1 MLYDPWFGYATLGNP
16 AVSWSCD
23 MRQRFA
29 KGNTGFSELAALPPE
44 CQAMRRCRR
53 SARRFAPLLAL
64 ASAGDPR
71 RPRPGSAALG
81 GGWLALWRHE
91 ERPPYRG
98 PCVRLG
104 GQHHLLLSS
113 LFHLRFLLRITQ
125 HNRIRRNIL
134 ANRLVTTV
142 QPLPQGHI

>member
-1 MLYDPWFGYATLGNP
+1 MPLWAIPLYPGLAT
-16 AVSWSCD
+16 CD
-23 MRQRFA
+23 RGSL
-29 KGNTGFSELAALPPE
+29 KVILALANWRLCRRYWGQAL
-44 CQAMRRCRR
+44 RRCRR